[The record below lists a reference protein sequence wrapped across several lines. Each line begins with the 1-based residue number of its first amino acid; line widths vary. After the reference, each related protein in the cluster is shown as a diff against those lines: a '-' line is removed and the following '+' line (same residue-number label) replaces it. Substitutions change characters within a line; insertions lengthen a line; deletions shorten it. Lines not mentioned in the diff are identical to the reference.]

1 MNYGHHTIHL
11 HSSISVH
18 RRCPTILDG
27 HSPTTF
33 GQAELLLLIGNWIA
47 VEMVRQ
53 KPELLQKCIYGE
65 QRQHNFSGH
74 SENNPKKK
82 RTISLGPP
90 QRPQASTTPRARI
103 RKDQEITESWAPTS
117 CEVCLISRQ
126 EMNRP
131 APSLRFGIG
140 DHGNATRAQ

>member
-1 MNYGHHTIHL
+1 
-11 HSSISVH
+11 VV
-18 RRCPTILDG
+18 
-27 HSPTTF
+27 
-33 GQAELLLLIGNWIA
+33 GNWIA
-47 VEMVRQ
+47 VEMLADRN
-53 KPELLQKCIYGE
+53 PELLQKSIYGE

-90 QRPQASTTPRARI
+90 QRPQGIDDTSRPNPQ
-103 RKDQEITESWAPTS
+103 DQEITESWAPTS

-126 EMNRP
+126 EVNRP

-140 DHGNATRAQ
+140 DHGNATRSR